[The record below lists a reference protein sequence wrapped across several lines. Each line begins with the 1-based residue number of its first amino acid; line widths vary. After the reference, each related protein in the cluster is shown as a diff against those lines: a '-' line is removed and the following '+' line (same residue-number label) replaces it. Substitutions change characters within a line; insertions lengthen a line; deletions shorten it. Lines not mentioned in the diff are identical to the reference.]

1 MKRLVNMVMWLVY
14 LALLVWF
21 YDHLVASEGF
31 DFPEWYHFVLFLAV
45 VAGTLMLAIR
55 LAKRSLA
62 WSALTSLA
70 ATGLFVHFML
80 YTDVFSTGG
89 GALFILPLMFLV
101 GMDLFLLVVRAL
113 VRLLSAD

>member
-1 MKRLVNMVMWLVY
+1 MVMWLVY

-31 DFPEWYHFVLFLAV
+31 DFPEWYHFALFLTV

-55 LAKRSLA
+55 LAKRALA
-62 WSALTSLA
+62 WSALISLA

-80 YTDVFSTGG
+80 HTDVFSTGG

-101 GMDLFLLVVRAL
+101 GMDLFLLVVRAV
-113 VRLLSAD
+113 VRLLSSD